1 MNVPLAGGTS
11 RRREDVPSPAASR
24 CVVPDLWIGPVV
36 GVVFPTSLLI
46 AARVTTN
53 LFGSAH
59 ADATRRI

>member
-11 RRREDVPSPAASR
+11 RRREDVLPPAASR
-24 CVVPDLWIGPVV
+24 CAVPDLWIGPVV

-53 LFGSAH
+53 HFGSAH